1 METRFIK
8 LLGASILA
16 LAAINVWAADAVS
29 MNVPGSTDTAGRK
42 VLTFIAKDPPGVR
55 CNGNLQIAAE
65 LANTYRVPIQ
75 LVPSSLMPKLP
86 APSVFYGNQM
96 LAADGKDHNGAV
108 SFQMISDVLEV
119 EGVAMQPKE
128 GLLFNTNVRR
138 NFDGLKN
145 SIKSGGK

>member
-55 CNGNLQIAAE
+55 CNGNLQVAAE

-75 LVPSSLMPKLP
+75 LVPSSLMPNLP

>member
-55 CNGNLQIAAE
+55 CNGNLQVAAE
-65 LANTYRVPIQ
+65 LANTNRVPIQ
-75 LVPSSLMPKLP
+75 MVPSSLMPNLP

>member
-8 LLGASILA
+8 LLGASVLA

-55 CNGNLQIAAE
+55 CNGNLQVAAE

-75 LVPSSLMPKLP
+75 LVPSSLMPNLP

-108 SFQMISDVLEV
+108 SFPMISDVLEV

-128 GLLFNTNVRR
+128 GLLFNANVRR